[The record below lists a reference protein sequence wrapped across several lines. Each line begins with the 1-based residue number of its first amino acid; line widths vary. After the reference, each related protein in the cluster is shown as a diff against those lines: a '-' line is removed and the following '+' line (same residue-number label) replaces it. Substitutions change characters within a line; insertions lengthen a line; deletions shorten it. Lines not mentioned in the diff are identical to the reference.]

1 MGNFNNIQEKL
12 KEFIK
17 KYYTNEL
24 IKGLILFTAFG
35 LLYFLITLFIEY
47 LFWLAPSARSILFY
61 AFIVVEIGLLIKFI
75 IIPVARLFGLQ
86 KGISLTEASKII
98 GKHFQEVDDK
108 LLNVLQLSQ
117 DKEKSEL
124 LIASIEQKAAS
135 LTPIPFKKA
144 INFKNNVKYLKYL
157 SIPLFIWLFT
167 FFTGNNFIFN
177 DSLDRVVHYNMA
189 YEPPAPFSFVILN
202 DNLNSLEG
210 KPFDLQIETIGNTIP
225 ENVQI
230 HFNNEYYLLKDKTS
244 GNFSYS
250 FGNLKENIS
259 FYLEANGIRSREY
272 TIKIIKIPT
281 VVGFEMFLK
290 YPSYTGK
297 KNESISNTGN
307 AVVPIGTSAT
317 WNIKTK
323 ETDSLAFISYDVFP
337 FEENSNNNF
346 SYSRRLLK
354 DLEYQI
360 ATSNLNLKNYERLNY
375 SIKVIEDEF
384 PKITIKSDIDSI
396 SRGPVQFVGQLSDD
410 YGLSKLELVYYN
422 SDDKLSMKRLPV
434 TINKTTF
441 EEFYYVFDPKGS
453 VNLEEGKAY
462 EIYFEVF
469 DNDGVNGTK
478 SSKSKTFTYYNKTH
492 EEITDDLLKEQQ
504 QSLDELNKTSKNNEK
519 LNKDLDE
526 FSKKLKK
533 KSELNWNDKKDF
545 DQFLK
550 RQEQYQEMLEE
561 HSDKLQENLDEQSQN
576 DEDQT
581 IKNKKD
587 ELKKRIEETKELQK
601 KDDLLEQLKRMSEKM
616 DKEKMLDKL
625 DKLSEQNKQNI
636 RSLERLLEMAK
647 RFFVEKK
654 AVQITRKLDSLA
666 EKENRLSDSEKNT
679 SEEQEKLN
687 EEFKSIQEDFDEL
700 NKENQNLAQ
709 PMDFPDTNKEENDI
723 KEEMDKAKELLKK
736 EERGDNEEESKSE
749 NKKDNSATK
758 SQKSASK
765 KMKQLSKQMQGA
777 MEAMQGEMI
786 EENIESLRAILEN
799 LLAFSF
805 DQENLM
811 LSLDGVDASHAEFP
825 VKLKKQQVL
834 KENFEHIDD
843 SLYTLSMRV
852 QQMTSK
858 IQKDLTEVHYNID
871 KSLENIAENRME
883 QGRSNQQY
891 TMTSANNLAD
901 MLSDLLNSLQNP
913 GMGSGKGKGNE
924 ISLPDIIQKQGE
936 LTGKMKDGMKKGE
949 KEGQNGK
956 EGQGEQMTGEQ
967 YQIFKEQNALKQ
979 ALQELMNEE
988 GKGGVNGQKALEQ
1001 MEELEKQLLDKGF
1014 NNDVLKRMIQLEHE
1028 LLELEKATQEQGKDN
1043 KRKSETSKIIFETRK
1058 IPEIKGKKLFFNA
1071 NEVLNRDPLP
1081 LRNDYKKKVQDYFN
1095 EKINE

>member
-1 MGNFNNIQEKL
+1 MGNFNNILEKL

-24 IKGLILFTAFG
+24 IKGLILFSAFG
-35 LLYFLITLFIEY
+35 LLYFFITLFIEY
-47 LFWLAPSARSILFY
+47 LFWLAPTARSILFY
-61 AFIVVEIGLLIKFI
+61 AFVFVEIGLLIKFI

-86 KGISLTEASKII
+86 KGISLSEASRII
-98 GKHFQEVDDK
+98 GKHFREVDDK
-108 LLNVLQLSQ
+108 LLNVLQLSE

-124 LIASIEQKAAS
+124 LIASIEQKSAS

-144 INFKNNVKYLKYL
+144 ISFKNNIKYLKYL

-167 FFTGNNFIFN
+167 FFTGNNFILN
-177 DSLDRVVHYNMA
+177 ESLDRVVHYNMA
-189 YEPPAPFSFVILN
+189 YEPPAPFSFVIRN

-210 KPFDLQIETIGNTIP
+210 KPFDLLVETIGNTIP

-230 HFNNEYYLLKDKTS
+230 HFNEEYYLLKEKTS

-259 FYLEANGIRSREY
+259 FYLEANGVRSKEY
-272 TIKIIKIPT
+272 TISIIKIPT
-281 VVGFEMFLK
+281 VVSFEMFLT
-290 YPSYTGK
+290 YPAYTGK
-297 KNESISNTGN
+297 KDESILNTGN
-307 AVVPIGTSAT
+307 TAVPIGTHVT

-323 ETDSLAFISYDVFP
+323 ETDSLAFISYEVFP
-337 FEENSNNNF
+337 FERNNSNNF
-346 SYSRRLLK
+346 SYTRRLLK
-354 DLEYQI
+354 DTEYQI
-360 ATSNLNLKNYERLNY
+360 ATSNFNLKNYERLNY
-375 SIKVIEDEF
+375 TIKVIEDEF
-384 PKITIKSDIDSI
+384 PKITVKSDIDSI

-410 YGLSKLELVYYN
+410 YGLRKLELVYY
-422 SDDKLSMKRLPV
+422 DREDKLTMNRLPV
-434 TINKTTF
+434 MINKTTF
-441 EEFYYVFDPKGS
+441 EEFYYVFDPIES
-453 VNLEEGKAY
+453 IQLEEGKSY
-462 EIYFEVF
+462 EMYFEVF

-504 QSLDELNKTSKNNEK
+504 QSLEELNKTSKNNER

-550 RQEQYQEMLEE
+550 RQELYQKMLEE

-576 DEDQT
+576 EENQT

-601 KDDLLEQLKRMSEKM
+601 KDDLLEQLKRMSEKL

-625 DKLSEQNKQNI
+625 DKLTEQNKQNN

-654 AVQITRKLDSLA
+654 AVQITRKLESLA
-666 EKENRLSDSEKNT
+666 EKENRLSDSENNNSK
-679 SEEQEKLN
+679 EQEKLN
-687 EEFKSIQEDFDEL
+687 EEFNKIQEDFDEL
-700 NKENQNLAQ
+700 NKENQNLVQ

-723 KEEMDKAKELLKK
+723 KDEMDNAKNLLEKQ
-736 EERGDNEEESKSE
+736 ENDENEKDVKSKSKQE
-749 NKKDNSATK
+749 TTATK

-765 KMKQLSKQMQGA
+765 KMKQLSKQLQGA

-805 DQENLM
+805 DQEKLM
-811 LSLDGVDASHAEFP
+811 LSLEGVDASHAEFP
-825 VKLKKQQVL
+825 VKLKRQQVL

-883 QGRSNQQY
+883 QGRANQQY

-924 ISLPDIIQKQGE
+924 VSLPDIIQKQGE
-936 LTGKMKDGMKKGE
+936 LNEKMKEGMKKGQ
-949 KEGQNGK
+949 KEGQTGK
-956 EGQGEQMTGEQ
+956 EGQAEQMTGEQ

-979 ALQELMNEE
+979 ALRELMDQE
-988 GKGGVNGQKALEQ
+988 GKGGVNGQKVLEQ

-1014 NNDVLKRMIQLEHE
+1014 TNDVLKRMIRLEHE
-1028 LLELEKATQEQGKDN
+1028 LLELEKATQVQGKDK
-1043 KRKSETSKIIFETRK
+1043 KRKSETNKIIYETRI
-1058 IPEIKGKKLFFNA
+1058 IPEIKGKKLFFNS

-1081 LRNDYKKKVQDYFN
+1081 LKNDYKKKVQAYFN
-1095 EKINE
+1095 EKR